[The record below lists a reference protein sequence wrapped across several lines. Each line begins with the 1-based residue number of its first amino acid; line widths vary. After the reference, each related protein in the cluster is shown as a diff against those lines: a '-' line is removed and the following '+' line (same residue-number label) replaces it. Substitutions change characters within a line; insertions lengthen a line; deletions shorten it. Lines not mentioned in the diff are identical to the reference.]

1 MDFIEYRSIVEEKLR
16 RKNINS
22 GINLDSLFDSYIN
35 NTDPST
41 YVKNYLGVL
50 SEKTN
55 MDKRFNRYLS
65 EIISMVRKYGYNII
79 KMPKELNENIEEL
92 YNDGYSTSE
101 CANYLVEELDKNAVK
116 IDNEKK
122 PDDLMIYNKLLVM
135 LHGIDDVAL
144 KDVDISGND
153 LYAILRIKLFDLRNE
168 LNTDVKSY
176 LASIDKYFR
185 PYVKQNVDNG
195 NRVEITGYTVSQ
207 KSVFCTVKLKIDL
220 LDTDDSESGTFSL
233 KETANIIKMYVNIF
247 KTFGE
252 QNTNL
257 I

>member
-79 KMPKELNENIEEL
+79 KMPKELNEICL
-92 YNDGYSTSE
+92 TVLADF
-101 CANYLVEELDKNAVK
+101 
-116 IDNEKK
+116 
-122 PDDLMIYNKLLVM
+122 
-135 LHGIDDVAL
+135 DVTCTTP
-144 KDVDISGND
+144 ISCVRAAAIC
-153 LYAILRIKLFDLRNE
+153 AILR
-168 LNTDVKSY
+168 
-176 LASIDKYFR
+176 
-185 PYVKQNVDNG
+185 
-195 NRVEITGYTVSQ
+195 
-207 KSVFCTVKLKIDL
+207 
-220 LDTDDSESGTFSL
+220 
-233 KETANIIKMYVNIF
+233 
-247 KTFGE
+247 
-252 QNTNL
+252 
-257 I
+257 